1 MIRVRLVRLGTFL
14 LFGAFT
20 YPFLLTSTPALWLP
34 LVSLAWAISPPRRYA
49 MPRSP
54 YRLARLLLV
63 FVLTAA
69 LTNFLMRGIYEWTR
83 FSWRWSAAI
92 LLPLAAV
99 FASSRINVWAD
110 LPRKRFS
117 TLKQI
122 VQHEVEWLKRRRK
135 ALGFAAPAIPFT
147 NADEVSNIVGLA
159 LSGGGIRSATVCLGV
174 LTEFLRLGL
183 FKHFDYLSTVSGGGW
198 SGSAITALY
207 AANSSKHDNEIDS
220 ADYLY
225 STFRD
230 RRNYLSKANLIRGFA
245 VIVIGSMTSLIALA
259 FLIYAITVTA
269 FWLSTFSMINW
280 MTANDNWALAADKYI
295 RERIGPTWLYEAP
308 RAASLFEL
316 FWPARLVPLFLL
328 LAIGVLLAVLLL
340 KLLGKLLRSSLL
352 NRFAEQSVIPTSRL
366 VLFLGVI
373 VGALQGRALV
383 TGAAFAF
390 VTLMILS
397 VFGRLRR
404 KARAL
409 CALIAAAL
417 PWAIDLVAPHW
428 QFVERLTSYWYYGVL
443 QLMFLPHNLV
453 QLLTTKAYIEVVY
466 NGPEAPELKITAIA
480 VAGSEITTLLLF
492 LGSGLVAWLAF
503 FLLGYLF
510 QRNRTGLH
518 SFWRNQ
524 IDKAF
529 LRPFGSG
536 VENFPFS
543 RLQPAAGPTEEDPE
557 SSNSAPLHII
567 NAVVNVPG
575 SAQEQWRHE
584 GIAPFEMSP
593 CFCGGPATGWVET
606 ETYGNRLTLATAAAI
621 SAAAV
626 NTQAG
631 EKIPRTFSWLFL
643 LTNISLGVWLPNPGF
658 ANDPKRFNRRR
669 SFAPLDMLRELLGTN
684 SEEDSFVF
692 VSDGG
697 HGDNLGLVSL
707 AQRGC
712 RLIVC
717 VDAGADP
724 DWQFVDIKYA
734 LSRLKEAGWAIE
746 GDYDDVDHSQSVD
759 TATGLS
765 ITDQP
770 CHVFYLKSPS
780 MKERQT
786 IVLLKSSVTT
796 QTSTAFS
803 GESLQYAQNH
813 KNFPQE
819 STADQWLSAAQF
831 DAYYIVGVTLAKHF
845 DSKYRALLLA

>member
-1 MIRVRLVRLGTFL
+1 MIKVRFVRLGTFL

-20 YPFLLTSTPALWLP
+20 YPFLMTSKPALWLS

-49 MPRSP
+49 LPRSP
-54 YRLARLLLV
+54 YRLARLLV
-63 FVLTAA
+63 GFGLTAA
-69 LTNFLMRGIYEWTR
+69 LTSFLIRGVYEWTR
-83 FSWRWSAAI
+83 FNWRWSAAI
-92 LLPLAAV
+92 LLSLAAV
-99 FASSRINVWAD
+99 FASSRISVWAD

-122 VQHEVEWLKRRRK
+122 VQHETEWLKRRRK
-135 ALGFAAPAIPFT
+135 ALGFAAPCIPFT
-147 NADEVSNIVGLA
+147 NLEGVSNITGLA

-198 SGSAITALY
+198 SGSAITAMY
-207 AANSSKHDNEIDS
+207 AANSSKPDHEIDS
-220 ADYLY
+220 GNYIY
-225 STFRD
+225 NTFRD
-230 RRNYLSKANLIRGFA
+230 RRNYLSKANVMRGFS
-245 VIVIGSMTSLIALA
+245 VIVIGSMTSLVALA
-259 FLIYAITVTA
+259 FLMYAITITA
-269 FWLSTFSMINW
+269 FWVSTFSMINW
-280 MTANDNWALAADKYI
+280 LTANDNWALAADEYI
-295 RERIGPTWLYEAP
+295 RERLGPMWLYEAP

-316 FWPARLVPLFLL
+316 AWPVRLVPAFLL
-328 LAIGVLLAVLLL
+328 VAIGVLTAILLL
-340 KLLGKLLRSSLL
+340 KLLGKLLRNSLL
-352 NRFAEQSVIPTSRL
+352 SRFVEQSVIPMSRL
-366 VLFLGVI
+366 VLFLSVI
-373 VGALQGRALV
+373 VGALQGRTLV

-390 VTLMILS
+390 VTLMILT
-397 VFGRLRR
+397 VFGGLKR

-417 PWAIDLVAPHW
+417 PWAIDRVVPEW
-428 QFVERLTSYWYYGVL
+428 QFVERLTSYWYYVVL
-443 QLMFLPHNLV
+443 QLMFLPYNLA

-466 NGPEAPELKITAIA
+466 NGPAAPELRITELA
-480 VAGSEITTLLLF
+480 VAGSEITNLLLF
-492 LGSGLVAWLAF
+492 LGTGLVAWLAF

-529 LRPFGSG
+529 LAPFGNGIENGPFFRLDPSSG
-536 VENFPFS
+536 S
-543 RLQPAAGPTEEDPE
+543 TEKDPE
-557 SSNSAPLHII
+557 PSDSAPLHII

-593 CFCGGPATGWVET
+593 CFCGGSATGWVET
-606 ETYGNRLTLATAAAI
+606 ETYGDRLTLATAAAI
-621 SAAAV
+621 SAAAI
-626 NTQAG
+626 NTQGG

-643 LTNISLGVWLPNPGF
+643 LTNISLGVWLPNPGL
-658 ANDPKRFNRRR
+658 ANDPQRFKRRR

-684 SEEDSFVF
+684 SEEDAFVF

-734 LSRLKEAGWAIE
+734 LSRLKEGGWVIE
-746 GDYDDVDHSQSVD
+746 GDYDDIDHSRSID
-759 TATGLS
+759 TTTGLS
-765 ITDQP
+765 ITDKP
-770 CHVFYLKSPS
+770 CHVFYLTSPA

-786 IVLLKSSVTT
+786 IVLLKSSVT
-796 QTSTAFS
+796 
-803 GESLQYAQNH
+803 
-813 KNFPQE
+813 
-819 STADQWLSAAQF
+819 
-831 DAYYIVGVTLAKHF
+831 
-845 DSKYRALLLA
+845 R